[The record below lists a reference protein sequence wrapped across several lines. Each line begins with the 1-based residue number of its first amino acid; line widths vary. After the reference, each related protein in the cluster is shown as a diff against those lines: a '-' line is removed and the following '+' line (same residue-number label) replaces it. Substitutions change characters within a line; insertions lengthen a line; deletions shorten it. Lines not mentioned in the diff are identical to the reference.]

1 MSYIGATPVIGNFQK
16 CDAITTSATDTF
28 NILVGGVAVSP
39 ATPQNCIVSL
49 NGVIQAPVT
58 AYTLSGST
66 IVFAS
71 ALTTSDVI
79 DFIVILGNVLDI
91 GTPSDDTVT
100 AAKLNDTA
108 ISGQTALGA
117 EPADTDEFLV
127 SDAGVLK
134 RMDYS
139 YIKAPAASGAWTKIE
154 SQTAS
159 SDATI
164 QFTTLSTDYRDFRLI
179 GSAVVPT
186 SDGQDCQFQIRVA
199 TAWITSGY
207 TYALYGSDEDG
218 SLRNQNNTSGSQI
231 LLNSTALGN
240 NNGENIYFVV
250 TIADVHSTSNQK
262 EISIQSCYSGW
273 TNKYEQLSGG
283 GRNNDIVAVDGVR
296 IKFGSGDVSSG
307 ELTLY
312 GRKVT

>member
-1 MSYIGATPVIGNFQK
+1 MAISLVNNLSMNRS
-16 CDAITTSATDTF
+16 DAAVADDVWTATSATASDF
-28 NILVGGVAVSP
+28 
-39 ATPQNCIVSL
+39 
-49 NGVIQAPVT
+49 QA
-58 AYTLSGST
+58 
-66 IVFAS
+66 
-71 ALTTSDVI
+71 
-79 DFIVILGNVLDI
+79 
-91 GTPSDDTVT
+91 
-100 AAKLNDTA
+100 AA
-108 ISGQTALGA
+108 
-117 EPADTDEFLV
+117 
-127 SDAGVLK
+127 AG
-134 RMDYS
+134 
-139 YIKAPAASGAWTKIE
+139 GAWTKIE

-179 GSAVVPT
+179 GSAVVPA
-186 SDGQDCQFQIRVA
+186 SDGQDSQFQIRVA
-199 TAWITSGY
+199 AAWVTSGY

-218 SLRNQNNTSGSQI
+218 GLKNQNNTSGSQI

-283 GRNNDIVAVDGVR
+283 GRNDAVVAVDGVR

>member
-1 MSYIGATPVIGNFQK
+1 MSYIGATPLIGNYQK

-28 NILVGGVAVSP
+28 NLLVGGVAVSP

-49 NGVIQAPVT
+49 NGVIQAPT
-58 AYTLSGST
+58 SAYTVSGST
-66 IVFAS
+66 IVFDS

-91 GTPSDDTVT
+91 GIPSDDTVT
-100 AAKLNDTA
+100 AAKINDTV

-127 SDAGVLK
+127 SDAGALK
-134 RMDYS
+134 RVDYS

-159 SDATI
+159 DDATI
-164 QFTTLSTDYRDFRLI
+164 EFTTLSTDYRDFRLI
-179 GSAVVPT
+179 GSAVVPA
-186 SDGQDCQFQIRVA
+186 SDGQDSQFQIRVA
-199 TAWITSGY
+199 TAWVTSGY

-283 GRNNDIVAVDGVR
+283 GRNDDIVAVDGVR
-296 IKFGSGDVSSG
+296 IKFGSGNVSSG